1 LSKTIEIKVPD
12 IGDFSDVPVIE
23 VLVKEGDRVQAEDG
37 LVTLESDKA
46 TMEVPA
52 PAAGTIRELRLKL
65 DDKVSQGDV
74 VAILEV
80 EEDNAEPEPEPE
92 TEPERETESDAA
104 PDEETAREPAEET
117 NGAAEEARDQPR
129 ETGQDRAPQHAAK
142 QTGNEDAVGS
152 RRGLAEAE
160 SGYSAEDDES
170 LGEERLS
177 GAAAVDPSNAP
188 YASPA
193 VRKFARELGVDLARV
208 EGSGDR
214 GRILREDVFGFVKS
228 AMSGGGPAASAPAV
242 GGLRLDFP
250 ERPVIDFSRYGEI
263 ERQALTRIQKLSA
276 GHLHRNWVG
285 IPHVTQHDEADIT
298 DMEAFRQANADEA
311 QAQGFKLTP
320 LVFLIKAT
328 VAALKKYPRF
338 NASLDPD
345 GETLVLKQYYN
356 IGIAVDTPDG
366 LMVPVLRNCE
376 RKGIM
381 ELAAELAEVS
391 ARARD
396 KKLSPQ
402 DIQGGCIS
410 ISSLG
415 GIGGT
420 AFTPIINAPEV
431 AVLGVSRSRMQPVWD
446 GSEFKPRLML
456 PLSLSYD
463 HRVIDGAA
471 AARFTRFLASR
482 LEDLRRLTL

>member
-1 LSKTIEIKVPD
+1 LSKTIEIRVPD
-12 IGDFSDVPVIE
+12 IGDFKDIPIIE
-23 VLVKEGDRVQAEDG
+23 VLVSEGDRVQAEDG

-65 DDKVSQGDV
+65 NDRVSQGDL

-80 EEDNAEPEPEPE
+80 EEAAMQEAPAAAGTSREPEPP
-92 TEPERETESDAA
+92 
-104 PDEETAREPAEET
+104 REPAQAWDVVAAAATGAEPGEQKSAAPQPAAAAA
-117 NGAAEEARDQPR
+117 GQQDPESGLEAAAAEAIA
-129 ETGQDRAPQHAAK
+129 G
-142 QTGNEDAVGS
+142 
-152 RRGLAEAE
+152 
-160 SGYSAEDDES
+160 
-170 LGEERLS
+170 ERLT
-177 GAAAVDPSNAP
+177 GPAAVDPSSVP

-193 VRKFARELGVDLARV
+193 LRKFARELGVDLGRV
-208 EGSGDR
+208 SGSGEK
-214 GRILREDVFGFVKS
+214 GRILREDLVGFVKS
-228 AMSGGGPAASAPAV
+228 VMSGAAVAPAQAQAAAL

-250 ERPVIDFSRYGEI
+250 EPPDIDFSRYGEI
-263 ERQALTRIQKLSA
+263 ERQALSRIQKISA

-298 DMEAFRQANADEA
+298 DMEAFRVANADDA
-311 QAQGFKLTP
+311 LARGFKLTP
-320 LVFLIKAT
+320 LVFLIKAV
-328 VAALKKYPRF
+328 VASMKEFPRF
-338 NASLDPD
+338 NASLDRD
-345 GETLVLKQYYN
+345 GETLILKRYYN

-366 LMVPVLRNCE
+366 LVVPVIRQCE

-396 KKLSPQ
+396 RKLTPQ

-446 GSEFKPRLML
+446 GSGFKPRLML